1 MLLSRQKK
9 SLNPNIEK
17 FHEELKQRV
26 PVKDRSHEF
35 QKTHVSADEFAVLMR
50 APPASPEVAGSLHRL
65 LEKFST
71 GARQDRELSAR
82 AFSDKA
88 LHVTS
93 NKHFEVKVPRKV
105 GNLCF
110 NSGRAQQFQIAQM
123 LGLKPGVVISASVPS
138 HGGTGGGGGGGGGG
152 GLPNKGESSSDETQF
167 KLELNLHGGTRPV
180 ESKSNCNHGVTN
192 DQINPLHNTET
203 AVHTGN
209 RHHISVAD
217 QQAMRYQVKGGSI
230 ELTVDNGEKANKPIV
245 VHIPCGDWTAVE
257 LAAIIQKSTA
267 DSTSWA
273 VTGEKEKA
281 AMTDEEHAS
290 FLRAYTGTL
299 EGIAAVY
306 TDRWGIAD
314 ALGAVVSYQTK
325 NNQALQHTDFLWGA
339 YKPSCW
345 WFECFE
351 LLRKFCLV
359 GLPVLTRLAT
369 EESSHIEDAYGMLVV
384 VLSLVV
390 YAVGDPYS
398 KPADKLLQI
407 PVQVDLLLFL
417 ICGELGVVLSL
428 LHQRFAATLLT
439 FV

>member
-1 MLLSRQKK
+1 M
-9 SLNPNIEK
+9 
-17 FHEELKQRV
+17 
-26 PVKDRSHEF
+26 
-35 QKTHVSADEFAVLMR
+35 
-50 APPASPEVAGSLHRL
+50 
-65 LEKFST
+65 
-71 GARQDRELSAR
+71 
-82 AFSDKA
+82 
-88 LHVTS
+88 
-93 NKHFEVKVPRKV
+93 
-105 GNLCF
+105 
-110 NSGRAQQFQIAQM
+110 
-123 LGLKPGVVISASVPS
+123 
-138 HGGTGGGGGGGGGG
+138 
-152 GLPNKGESSSDETQF
+152 
-167 KLELNLHGGTRPV
+167 
-180 ESKSNCNHGVTN
+180 
-192 DQINPLHNTET
+192 
-203 AVHTGN
+203 
-209 RHHISVAD
+209 AD
-217 QQAMRYQVKGGSI
+217 QQAVRYQVKGGSI

-273 VTGEKEKA
+273 VTGEKAKA
-281 AMTDEEHAS
+281 VMTDEEHAS

-369 EESSHIEDAYGMLVV
+369 KESSHIEDAYGMLVV

-428 LHQRFAATLLT
+428 LHQCFAATLLT
-439 FV
+439 FACLTFPRYVTEFRCFQR